1 MIQGEKYRWLMP
13 HHDDRLTRELASRF
27 NLSIPVIQTL
37 ITRQFKTEEEIE
49 RFLFSSKDKEVAHA
63 GVLKDANK
71 AVDRILQALER
82 KEKILICGDY
92 DVDGIT
98 SSALILTCLLPLDA
112 KVNFFLPNRVRDG
125 YGLAT
130 ATVER
135 AARNQYKVIIT
146 VDNGITAFEPAVQ
159 AAKCGIDLIITDHH
173 RPHDHV
179 PEAFAI
185 VNPHQEDCPYPFKGF
200 AGVGVSFKLM
210 ALLYERLTMPLPA
223 QVYELLLLGTVA
235 DVVPLVHEN
244 RFWVRYGLQHIKK
257 HESTALKILKKNG
270 RVTKPVLT
278 SQDIGFFITPQIN
291 ALGRLDDPRDGVKF
305 LMSIDQ
311 PEVERIGGVLTSFNE
326 ARKSVERSILDDIEK
341 ELAGIDF
348 SQERVIIASSTRW
361 PTGVIGL
368 AASRLVSAYHR
379 PAFLFHITSEGIAK
393 GSCRSIPAFN
403 IFNALVELREML
415 ITFGGHAV
423 AAGLSLPARL
433 LPEFKARLAE
443 LIDKALTPDDLQPTL
458 RIDAELPLRE
468 VARKLVSDLAYLE
481 PFGCD
486 NAVPLF
492 CVRNVTL
499 LGQPQLLKELHVK
512 CSIFVDGVVKPVIFF
527 NRPELFKKMQE
538 AESAS
543 CDVAVHTLENH
554 WNNETR
560 IELQGIDIAFVGDAV

>member
-1 MIQGEKYRWLMP
+1 MIQGEKYRWLLP
-13 HHDDRLTRELASRF
+13 QEDDRLTRELAMRF

-37 ITRQFKTEEEIE
+37 ITRKFKTEEEIE
-49 RFLFSSKDKEVAHA
+49 RFLFSSKEKEVTHA
-63 GVLKDANK
+63 GVLKDAHK
-71 AVDRILQALER
+71 AVDRILLALER

-98 SSALILTCLLPLDA
+98 SAALILTCLLPLNGD
-112 KVNFFLPNRVRDG
+112 VNFFLPNRVRDG
-125 YGLAT
+125 YGLST

-135 AARNQYKVIIT
+135 ASRNNYKVIIT
-146 VDNGITAFEPAVQ
+146 VDNGITAFDPAVK
-159 AAKCGIDLIITDHH
+159 AAQCGVDLIITDHH

-185 VNPHQEDCPYPFKGF
+185 VNPHQGDCPYPFKGF

-210 ALLYERLTMPLPA
+210 ALLYERLNIPLPA

-257 HESTALKILKKNG
+257 HESTALKVLKKNG
-270 RVTKPVLT
+270 RVTKPTLT

-311 PEVERIGGVLTSFNE
+311 AEVERIGGVLTGFNE

-341 ELAGIDF
+341 SLAGIDF
-348 SQERVIIASSTRW
+348 SRERVIVASSTQW

-368 AASRLVSAYHR
+368 AASRLVSAHHR

-433 LPEFKARLAE
+433 LPEFKERLAE
-443 LIDKALTPDDLQPTL
+443 LVDKALTAEDLQPTL

-468 VARKLVSDLAYLE
+468 VTHKLASDLAYLE

-492 CVRNVTL
+492 YIRKVTV
-499 LGQPQLLKELHVK
+499 LGQPQLLKDAHVK
-512 CSIFVDGVVKPVIFF
+512 CSVFIDGIVKPVIFF
-527 NRPELFKKMQE
+527 NRPELFKKFQE
-538 AESAS
+538 LETVPF
-543 CDVAVHTLENH
+543 DLAVHTLENN

-560 IELQGIDIAFVGDAV
+560 IELQGIDIALTK